1 MGMYKKI
8 ILWGREDVLGQA
20 VEIFLSSRKGWE
32 VTRISDTQNIDMLFQ
47 AVRKIHPDVVIL
59 HEGDCFS
66 RVNIP
71 VQLTQENP
79 GIKVIAVSL
88 ENNAM
93 EIYDSRKLHL
103 EEINSVLRDA
113 SV

>member
-1 MGMYKKI
+1 MGLYKKI

-20 VEIFLSSRKGWE
+20 VEMFLSSRKGWE
-32 VTRISDTQNIDMLFQ
+32 VIRISDTMNTDMLFQ
-47 AVRKIHPDVVIL
+47 AVSKIRPDVVIL
-59 HEGDCFS
+59 HEGDCFT

-71 VQLTQENP
+71 VRLTQENP

-93 EIYDSRKLHL
+93 EIYNSRKLRV
-103 EEINSVLRDA
+103 EEIESVLRDA
-113 SV
+113 GI